1 MSILL
6 NFVFI
11 FYCIKT
17 IGCEKMTD
25 METKDEKFLVRFKKA
40 VDKIGGNEI
49 AAKHIKKSVKSI
61 ERYKSGKSEPSFFDI
76 RTISILS
83 NLPLEWLAYG
93 LDSDLKD
100 GTENEETLQTPDVIP
115 ASIPVLTLRASAGDG
130 VYVTENE
137 EVGGF
142 IQFNQLWLNQMGLNK
157 ADLFTIPTVG
167 ESMEPTIKAGEYLLC
182 SRAERYTKAGD
193 GIYVI
198 RMNESI
204 LVKRLQVMMDDI
216 ILVSSDNSLYYKPYK
231 IDLKKDINFQVLGK
245 VILVHGIRW
254 I

>member
-1 MSILL
+1 MSELKKL
-6 NFVFI
+6 GER
-11 FYCIKT
+11 IKICASKVGGYDSLYDKT
-17 IGCEKMTD
+17 GIP
-25 METKDEKFLVRFKKA
+25 VR
-40 VDKIGGNEI
+40 
-49 AAKHIKKSVKSI
+49 
-61 ERYKSGKSEPSFFDI
+61 
-76 RTISILS
+76 TLS
-83 NLPLEWLAYG
+83 NYSAGINDIKSAALVSIAGAAGVSLDWLITG
-93 LDSDLKD
+93 E
-100 GTENEETLQTPDVIP
+100 GEPEPNPDAVP
-115 ASIPVLTLRASAGDG
+115 VNIPVLTLSASAGDG
-130 VYVTENE
+130 VYVTEDE

-182 SRAERYTKAGD
+182 SRAERYRKAGD

-216 ILVSSDNSLYYKPYK
+216 IVISSDNSLYYKPFK
-231 IDLKKDINFQVLGK
+231 IDLKKNVDFQILGK